1 MENLIEFN
9 FQNKMNFI
17 QSIFFIIG
25 ILCSSSSFADWTFL
39 GEFSGNLGYADTST
53 IKRNGDIVQMWTMT
67 DLTHIKNDYLSIKI
81 QYELDCNKNKTRM
94 LSFIQHS
101 ENMGEGRV
109 IYSSG
114 ALKVSAK
121 DWNSVI
127 PKSSGEYNLKIACDK
142 IYTY

>member
-1 MENLIEFN
+1 
-9 FQNKMNFI
+9 
-17 QSIFFIIG
+17 
-25 ILCSSSSFADWTFL
+25 
-39 GEFSGNLGYADTST
+39 
-53 IKRNGDIVQMWTMT
+53 MWTMT

-109 IYSSG
+109 VYSSG

-127 PKSSGEYNLKIACDK
+127 PKSSGEHNLKIACDK